1 MRELDRKLSDLRRRE
16 EQLDEIETDIERD
29 RRKRRACCRRAEAAP
44 SRPAGT
50 IASADGR
57 LSVFDH
63 RQVELDRR
71 EQEVRRLEERLSGLE
86 RSLARKEAD
95 LGAFADLLQHSLARI
110 EEAAPAEGGLDPSEP
125 DPTQR
130 LRFWTRDSS
139 ADGSAPRDRPRES
152 PTGGPC
158 AARRA
163 A

>member
-1 MRELDRKLSDLRRRE
+1 M
-16 EQLDEIETDIERD
+16 
-29 RRKRRACCRRAEAAP
+29 
-44 SRPAGT
+44 
-50 IASADGR
+50 
-57 LSVFDH
+57 FDH

-110 EEAAPAEGGLDPSEP
+110 EEAAPADGTGDPSEQ

-139 ADGSAPRDRPRES
+139 AGRRSGRLGTRP
-152 PTGGPC
+152 P
-158 AARRA
+158 RA

>member
-1 MRELDRKLSDLRRRE
+1 M
-16 EQLDEIETDIERD
+16 
-29 RRKRRACCRRAEAAP
+29 
-44 SRPAGT
+44 
-50 IASADGR
+50 
-57 LSVFDH
+57 FDH

-110 EEAAPAEGGLDPSEP
+110 EEAGPPGTGDPSEP

-139 ADGSAPRDRPRES
+139 AGGGRPPEPRAP
-152 PTGGPC
+152 
-158 AARRA
+158 ARA

>member
-1 MRELDRKLSDLRRRE
+1 MPVAG
-16 EQLDEIETDIERD
+16 
-29 RRKRRACCRRAEAAP
+29 RRA
-44 SRPAGT
+44 RPP
-50 IASADGR
+50 ASAASEPSEAEHEPRGR

-110 EEAAPAEGGLDPSEP
+110 EEAAPADGATDPSEQ

-139 ADGSAPRDRPRES
+139 AGGGQPPEPRTS
-152 PTGGPC
+152 GC
-158 AARRA
+158 AA
-163 A
+163 

>member
-1 MRELDRKLSDLRRRE
+1 MRRRE
-16 EQLDEIETDIERD
+16 EQLDEIEEDLERERD
-29 RRKRRACCRRAEAAP
+29 RRARRRQEPAP
-44 SRPAGT
+44 SEPPPEEERGERGR
-50 IASADGR
+50 GR

-110 EEAAPAEGGLDPSEP
+110 EEAGPPGSGDPSEP

-139 ADGSAPRDRPRES
+139 AG
-152 PTGGPC
+152 GGP
-158 AARRA
+158 A
-163 A
+163 